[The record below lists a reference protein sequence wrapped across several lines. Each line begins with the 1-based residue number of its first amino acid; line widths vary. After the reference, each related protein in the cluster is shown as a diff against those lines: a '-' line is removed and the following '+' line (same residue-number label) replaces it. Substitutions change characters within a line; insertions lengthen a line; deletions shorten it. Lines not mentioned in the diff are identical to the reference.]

1 MTVDLLTY
9 GETMGLLDAD
19 RIGPLRLGG
28 PLRLSMAG
36 AESTVAIGVA
46 RLGGSARWVG
56 AVGADEVGVLI
67 TRVLRAE
74 GVQTDGVTVVD
85 DVPTGL
91 MLKERRSAGLSRVN
105 YYRRGNAGS
114 RLSPEHVRPEDIA
127 DAKILHLSGI
137 TPALSATAR
146 EAVFHA
152 LDLAERA
159 DTTICVDLNYRAAL
173 WSPGEARSVLAA
185 MVARAGI
192 VLATAA
198 EAALLIDGPQADAAG
213 AARHLSGLGPRLAVV
228 KRGADGAVA
237 CDDGRIQE
245 VAPCPAEV
253 VDPVG
258 AGDAFAA
265 GLLADLALGHPAA
278 QALETAASV
287 AAVNVACPGDWEG
300 LPTRADLHRRP
311 GDDVLR

>member
-46 RLGGSARWVG
+46 RLSGSARWVG
-56 AVGADEVGVLI
+56 TVGDDEIGVLI

-74 GVQTDGVTVVD
+74 GVQTDRVTVVD

-91 MLKERRSAGLSRVN
+91 LLKERRSAGLSRVN

-114 RLSPEHVRPEDIA
+114 RLSPEHVRAQDIA

-137 TPALSATAR
+137 TPALSAAAHD
-146 EAVFHA
+146 AVFEA
-152 LDLAERA
+152 LDLAGRA
-159 DTTICVDLNYRAAL
+159 GTTVCVDLNYRSSL
-173 WSPGEARSVLAA
+173 WPPGEARPVLAA
-185 MVARAGI
+185 MLTRADI
-192 VLATAA
+192 VLATAE
-198 EAALLIDGPQADAAG
+198 EAALLVDGPQDDATG
-213 AARHLSGLGPRLAVV
+213 AARRLGALGPKLAVL

-237 CDDGRIQE
+237 CDDGHIREI
-245 VAPCPAEV
+245 PPFPADV
-253 VDPVG
+253 IDPVG

-278 QALETAASV
+278 RALETAASV
-287 AAVNVACPGDWEG
+287 AAVKLACPGDWEG
-300 LPTRADLHRRP
+300 LPTRADLHQLR

>member
-9 GETMGLLDAD
+9 GETMGLLDAE

-28 PLRLSMAG
+28 PMRLSMAG

-46 RLGGSARWVG
+46 RLGGSGRWVG
-56 AVGADEVGVLI
+56 VVGDDEVGALI
-67 TRVLRAE
+67 IRVLRAE
-74 GVQTDGVTVVD
+74 GVQTDGVAVVD

-91 MLKERRSAGLSRVN
+91 LLKERRSAGVSRVN

-114 RLSPEHVRPEDIA
+114 RLSPEHVRPEDVA
-127 DAKILHLSGI
+127 DARILHLSGI

-146 EAVFHA
+146 QAVFDA
-152 LDLAERA
+152 LDLAKRS
-159 DTTICVDLNYRAAL
+159 DTTVCVDLNYRSRL
-173 WSPGEARSVLAA
+173 WAPAEARPVLAEMA
-185 MVARAGI
+185 GRADI
-192 VLATAA
+192 VLATAE
-198 EAALLIDGPQADAAG
+198 EAALLTGGTSADAAE
-213 AARHLSGLGPRLAVV
+213 AARRLGGLGPRLAVV

-237 CDDGRIQE
+237 CDDGRIRD
-245 VAPCPAEV
+245 VAPGRADV

-265 GLLADLALGHPAA
+265 GLLADLAAGRPAA
-278 QALETAASV
+278 HALRTAASV

-300 LPTRADLHRRP
+300 LPTRADLHQHR

>member
-9 GETMGLLDAD
+9 GETMGLVDAE

-28 PLRLSMAG
+28 PMRLSMAG

-46 RLGGSARWVG
+46 RLGGSSRWVG
-56 AVGADEVGVLI
+56 VVGSDEVGALI

-74 GVQTDGVTVVD
+74 GVQTDGVGVAS

-91 MLKERRSAGLSRVN
+91 LLKERRTARVSRVR

-114 RLSPEHVRPEDIA
+114 RLSPAHVRPDDVA
-127 DAKILHLSGI
+127 RSKILLLSGI

-146 EAVFHA
+146 EAVFAA
-152 LDLAERA
+152 LSLAERFG
-159 DTTICVDLNYRAAL
+159 TRVCVDVNHRSGL
-173 WSPGEARSVLAA
+173 WPADEARPVLAE
-185 MVARAGI
+185 MVARADI
-192 VLATAA
+192 VLATAS
-198 EAALLIDGPQADAAG
+198 EAALLVEGSPAEAAQ
-213 AARHLSGLGPRLAVV
+213 RLCELGPRLAIV

-237 CDDGRIQE
+237 CDEGQILS
-245 VAPCPAEV
+245 VAPDPAEV

-265 GLLADLALGHPAA
+265 GLLADLALGRPAEE
-278 QALETAASV
+278 ALRTAASV
-287 AAVNVACPGDWEG
+287 AAINVACPGDWEG
-300 LPTRADLHRRP
+300 LPTRAELNHGR